1 MKLILMRHGQAEA
14 YQESDN
20 TRQLTEFGYQQAQ
33 QTAAHIMQKYQ
44 PDMFVVSPYD
54 RAQQTL
60 AAFKELAPDIE
71 VSVHPDITPSDDAM
85 EALTSVADVQ
95 GDCILVVCH
104 MPIVAKLAGLVSAT
118 SPATYALAEARV
130 FEMEIVAADMGDEI
144 DRFVP
149 DQP

>member
-14 YQESDN
+14 YKESDN
-20 TRQLTEFGYQQAQ
+20 SRQLTEFGYQQAQ
-33 QTAAHIMQKYQ
+33 QTATYIMAHYQ
-44 PDMFVVSPYD
+44 PSIFVVSPYD

-60 AAFKELAPDIE
+60 DAFRAIAPDIE

-85 EALTSVADVQ
+85 QALSSLADVE

-104 MPIVAKLAGLVSAT
+104 MPIVAKLAALVSAT
-118 SPATYALAEARV
+118 DPESYALAEARI
-130 FEMEIVAADMGDEI
+130 FDMDIVAADMGEEI

-149 DQP
+149 KQP